1 MSYTI
6 SAAEFPKIGGR
17 GKHSHFI
24 GQVSALMPGQCIA
37 TGCESLDE
45 ASRVWQALYQW
56 KRRAKRY
63 DVRIGRR
70 GNVVYVTRT
79 TEIK

>member
-6 SAAEFPKIGGR
+6 SKAEFPEVGGK
-17 GKHSHFI
+17 GSHSALTER
-24 GQVSALMPGQCIA
+24 VAALMPGQCIA
-37 TGCESLDE
+37 AGCESLDE